1 MVILTKEDKKVLR
14 QINQFLN
21 NDIEDYSTNMI
32 AEETGLP
39 SSQVYK
45 SQVRL
50 KKNKEID

>member
-14 QINQFLN
+14 QINKYLN
-21 NDIEDYSTNMI
+21 VGTDDYSTNMI
-32 AEETGLP
+32 AEEIGLS

-50 KKNKEID
+50 KKNREID